1 MIVAQ
6 NPPSTRQ
13 QSILHAA
20 LDTFSTNG
28 YEATSIEDICQS
40 APASVGSFYHHFGS
54 KEGVAAALYEE
65 AVDRYQ
71 TGLLTTLAKTRE
83 PRSMVAALVRIH
95 LVWARDNQA
104 WARFMLQMG
113 TAQATAEVK
122 PSVTAKNR
130 ELMDTVEAWA
140 RPHIERDL
148 LIRLS
153 PAALIAQI
161 LGPSYFLT
169 KAWLA
174 GATDITEPMI
184 KQFAESAWQ
193 AVRADGGPDAS

>member
-1 MIVAQ
+1 MTVTQ
-6 NPPSTRQ
+6 NPPTTRR

-20 LDTFSTNG
+20 LDTFSSNG
-28 YEATSIEDICQS
+28 YGGTSIEDICRS
-40 APASVGSFYHHFGS
+40 APASVGSFYHHFGN

-71 TGLLTTLAKTRE
+71 TGLLTTLAKTQE
-83 PRSMVAALVRIH
+83 PRSTVAALVRSH

-113 TAQATAEVK
+113 TTPATATVK
-122 PSVTAKNR
+122 PTVTAKNR
-130 ELMDTVEAWA
+130 ELTETVDAWA
-140 RPHIERDL
+140 RPHIESGL
-148 LIRLS
+148 LVRLS
-153 PAALIAQI
+153 PIALIAQI
-161 LGPSYFLT
+161 LGPSYFVT

-174 GATDITEPMI
+174 GAASITEPMI

-193 AVRADGGPDAS
+193 AVRADGDPDAS